1 MSTIVIKNLP
11 DELHAR
17 LKDQAKRNRRSITME
32 VVTLIER
39 GTAPKRVAPLLSP
52 PIKLKGGP
60 ITNKDIEA
68 WTNDGRP

>member
-39 GTAPKRVAPLLSP
+39 GTATKRVAPLLSP